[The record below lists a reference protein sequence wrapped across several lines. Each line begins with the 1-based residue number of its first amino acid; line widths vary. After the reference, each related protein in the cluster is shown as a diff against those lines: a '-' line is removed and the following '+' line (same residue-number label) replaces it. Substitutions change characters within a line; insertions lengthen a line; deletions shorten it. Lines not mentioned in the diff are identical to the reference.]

1 MSRIVRFHEIGTAD
15 VLKIEDLPLQE
26 PGKGEVRLK
35 VEALGLNRAEVMFR
49 EGRYLEAPE
58 LPSRL
63 GYEAAGIV
71 DAVGPGSG
79 DIQIGDRVSVIPAFS
94 MGK

>member
-49 EGRYLEAPE
+49 EGRYL
-58 LPSRL
+58 
-63 GYEAAGIV
+63 
-71 DAVGPGSG
+71 
-79 DIQIGDRVSVIPAFS
+79 DRKSVV
-94 MGK
+94 